1 MDVIQ
6 IKGGNFLEGEIN
18 ISGSKN
24 ASLPMIIASL
34 LTKDKVKIKNIPNLS
49 DVFTLLKLI
58 KSLGSEFELVN
69 EDKSSYKLIIQT
81 KKIKSNIAPYDLV
94 RKMRA
99 SFWVL
104 APLILRYGEA
114 KVSLPGGCAIGI
126 RPINFYLSILKKMG
140 AVIKIK
146 DGYVQASIKD
156 NLKPI
161 YHKLDFPSV
170 GVTHFF
176 LMISSLIEGESIVR
190 NAAKEPEIISLAEML
205 NKMGA
210 KITGY
215 GTDTIVI
222 NGCSKL
228 KGTNTKIPPD
238 RIEAGTFTLA
248 VATTGGKLKLNSINI
263 KEIETLKNVLK
274 NIDVKIKSSENSIEV
289 IKKNRVI
296 HPTDIETKPYPGFPT
311 DLQAQFMALM
321 AYSKGKSRIKETIFE
336 NRFMHVQEL
345 VRLGAKIKLSGD
357 TAIVNG
363 VKKLYGAPLMATDLR
378 ASASL
383 IIGALRAEGTS
394 TIRRV
399 YHLDRGFDKIEQ
411 KLGSCGA
418 IIERKRDK
426 NE

>member
-1 MDVIQ
+1 MDLIK

-24 ASLPMIIASL
+24 ASLPIIIASL
-34 LTKDKVKIKNIPNLS
+34 LTRDKVQIKNIPNLS

-58 KSLGSEFELVN
+58 KTLGSEYQLKN
-69 EDKSSYKLIIQT
+69 ENNSSYKLNIQT
-81 KKIKSNIAPYDLV
+81 KKIKNNIASYDLV

-140 AVIKIK
+140 ATIKIK
-146 DGYVQASIKD
+146 DGYVQASIKN

-161 YHKLDFPSV
+161 NYKLNFPSV

-176 LMISSLIEGESIVR
+176 LMISSSIEGESIIR
-190 NAAKEPEIISLAEML
+190 NAAMEPEIISLAEML

-215 GTDTIVI
+215 GTSKIII
-222 NGCSKL
+222 NGCARL
-228 KGTNTKIPPD
+228 KGANITIPSD
-238 RIEAGTFTLA
+238 RIEAGTFALA
-248 VATTGGKLKLNSINI
+248 VAATGGKLKLKSINI
-263 KEIETLKNVLK
+263 KEIDTLKKVLE
-274 NIDVKIKSSENSIEV
+274 NTDVEIKSSEKFVEI

-321 AYSKGKSRIKETIFE
+321 AYSNGKSKIKETIFE

-345 VRLGAKIKLSGD
+345 VRLGAQIKLNSD

-363 VKKLYGAPLMATDLR
+363 ARKLYGAPLMATDLR

-411 KLGSCGA
+411 KLSSCGA
-418 IIERKRDK
+418 IIERKRDN

>member
-1 MDVIQ
+1 MDLIK

-24 ASLPMIIASL
+24 ASLPIIIASL
-34 LTKDKVKIKNIPNLS
+34 LTRDKVQIKNIPNLS
-49 DVFTLLKLI
+49 DVFTLLKLL
-58 KSLGSEFELVN
+58 KTLGSEYQLKN
-69 EDKSSYKLIIQT
+69 ENNSSYKLNIQT
-81 KKIKSNIAPYDLV
+81 KKIKNNLASYDLV

-126 RPINFYLSILKKMG
+126 RPINFYLSILEKMG
-140 AVIKIK
+140 ATIKIK
-146 DGYVQASIKD
+146 DGYVQASIKN

-161 YHKLDFPSV
+161 NYKLNFPSV

-176 LMISSLIEGESIVR
+176 LMISSLIEGESIIR
-190 NAAKEPEIISLAEML
+190 NAAMEPEIISLAEML

-215 GTDTIVI
+215 GTSKIII
-222 NGCSKL
+222 NGCARL
-228 KGTNTKIPPD
+228 KGANITIPSD
-238 RIEAGTFTLA
+238 RIEAGTFALA
-248 VATTGGKLKLNSINI
+248 VAATGGKLKLKSINI
-263 KEIETLKNVLK
+263 KEIDTLKKVLQ
-274 NIDVKIKSSENSIEV
+274 NTDVEIKSSEKFVEI

-321 AYSKGKSRIKETIFE
+321 AYSNGKSKIKETIFE

-345 VRLGAKIKLSGD
+345 VRLGAQIKLNSD

-411 KLGSCGA
+411 KLSSCGA
-418 IIERKRDK
+418 IIERKRDN

>member
-1 MDVIQ
+1 MDLIQ

-24 ASLPMIIASL
+24 AALPIIIASL
-34 LTKDKVKIKNIPNLS
+34 LTRDKVKIKNIPNLS
-49 DVFTLLKLI
+49 DIFTLIKLI
-58 KSLGSEFELVN
+58 KTLGSEYELKN
-69 EDKSSYKLIIQT
+69 ENNSSYNLIVQT
-81 KKIKSNIAPYDLV
+81 KKIKNNIASYDLV

-126 RPINFYLSILKKMG
+126 RPINFYLSILEKMG
-140 AVIKIK
+140 AIIKIK
-146 DGYVQASIKD
+146 DRYVQASIKN

-161 YHKLDFPSV
+161 NYKLDFPSV

-176 LMISSLIEGESIVR
+176 LMISSLVEGESIIR
-190 NAAKEPEIISLAEML
+190 NAAMEPEIISLAEML

-210 KITGY
+210 KIKGY
-215 GTDTIVI
+215 GTSKIVI
-222 NGCSKL
+222 KGCSKL
-228 KGTNTKIPPD
+228 KGTDITIPSD
-238 RIEAGTFTLA
+238 RIEAGTFALA
-248 VATTGGKLKLNSINI
+248 VTATGGKLKLKSINI
-263 KEIETLKNVLK
+263 KEIETLKNVLQ
-274 NIDVKIKSSENSIEV
+274 NTDVEIKSLENSIEI
-289 IKKNRVI
+289 IKKNKII

-321 AYSKGKSRIKETIFE
+321 AYSNGKSKIKETIFE

-345 VRLGAKIKLSGD
+345 VRLGAKIKLNSD

-411 KLGSCGA
+411 KLSSCGA
-418 IIERKRDK
+418 IIERKRDN

>member
-1 MDVIQ
+1 MDLIQ

-24 ASLPMIIASL
+24 AALPIIIASL
-34 LTKDKVKIKNIPNLS
+34 LTRDRVRIKNIPNLS
-49 DVFTLLKLI
+49 DIFTLLKLI
-58 KSLGSEFELVN
+58 KTLGSEYELKN
-69 EDKSSYKLIIQT
+69 ENNSSYNLIVQT
-81 KKIKSNIAPYDLV
+81 KKIKNNIASYDLV

-126 RPINFYLSILKKMG
+126 RPINFYLSILEKMG
-140 AVIKIK
+140 ATIKIK
-146 DGYVQASIKD
+146 DGYIQASIKN

-161 YHKLDFPSV
+161 NYKLDFPSV

-176 LMISSLIEGESIVR
+176 LMISSLIEGESIIR
-190 NAAKEPEIISLAEML
+190 NAAMEPEIISLAEML

-210 KITGY
+210 KIKGY
-215 GTDTIVI
+215 GTSKII
-222 NGCSKL
+222 IKGCSKL
-228 KGTNTKIPPD
+228 KGTDITIPSD
-238 RIEAGTFTLA
+238 RIEAGTFALA
-248 VATTGGKLKLNSINI
+248 VTATGGKLKLKSINI
-263 KEIETLKNVLK
+263 KEIEALKNVLQ
-274 NIDVKIKSSENSIEV
+274 NTDVEIKSLENSIEI
-289 IKKNRVI
+289 IKKNKII

-321 AYSKGKSRIKETIFE
+321 AYSNGKSKIKETIFE

-345 VRLGAKIKLSGD
+345 VRLGAKIKLNSD

-411 KLGSCGA
+411 KLSSCGA
-418 IIERKRDK
+418 IIERKRDN

>member
-1 MDVIQ
+1 MDIIQ

-34 LTKDKVKIKNIPNLS
+34 LTEDKIKIRNIPNLS

-58 KSLGSEFELVN
+58 KSLGSEFELIN
-69 EDKSSYKLIIQT
+69 EDNSTYKLIIQT

-114 KVSLPGGCAIGI
+114 KVSLPGGCAIGT

-140 AVIKIK
+140 ALIKIK
-146 DGYVQASIKD
+146 DGYVKASIKN

-161 YHKLDFPSV
+161 NYKLDFPSV

-176 LMISSLIEGESIVR
+176 LMISSLIEGESIIR
-190 NAAKEPEIISLAEML
+190 NAAIEPEIISLAEML

-210 KITGY
+210 KIKGY
-215 GTDTIVI
+215 GTSKIVI
-222 NGCSKL
+222 KGCSKL
-228 KGTNTKIPPD
+228 KGTDITIPSD
-238 RIEAGTFTLA
+238 RIEAGTFALA
-248 VATTGGKLKLNSINI
+248 VTATGGKLKLKSINI
-263 KEIETLKNVLK
+263 KEIEALKNVLQ
-274 NIDVKIKSSENSIEV
+274 NTDVEIKSLENSIEI
-289 IKKNRVI
+289 IKKNGVI
-296 HPTDIETKPYPGFPT
+296 HPIDIETKPYPGFPT

-321 AYSKGKSRIKETIFE
+321 AYSNGKSKIKETIFE

-345 VRLGAKIKLSGD
+345 VRMGGD
-357 TAIVNG
+357 ISLAGNTAIIKG
-363 VKKLYGAPLMATDLR
+363 KKDCLHSAPVMATDLR

-383 IIGALRAEGTS
+383 VLAGLVARGETKIDRI
-394 TIRRV
+394 
-399 YHLDRGFDKIEQ
+399 YHIDRGYERIEE
-411 KLGSCGA
+411 KLNSLGA
-418 IIERKRDK
+418 NIERV
-426 NE
+426 NA

>member
-228 KGTNTKIPPD
+228 KGTNIKIPPD

-274 NIDVKIKSSENSIEV
+274 NIDVKIKSLKNSIEV

-296 HPTDIETKPYPGFPT
+296 HSTDIETKPYPGFPT

-345 VRLGAKIKLSGD
+345 VRLGAKIELSGD
-357 TAIVNG
+357 TAIVDG

>member
-1 MDVIQ
+1 MDLIQ

-24 ASLPMIIASL
+24 AALPIIIASL
-34 LTKDKVKIKNIPNLS
+34 LTKDRVKIKNIPNLS
-49 DVFTLLKLI
+49 DIFTLIKLI
-58 KSLGSEFELVN
+58 KTLGSEYELKN
-69 EDKSSYKLIIQT
+69 ENNSSYNLIVQT
-81 KKIKSNIAPYDLV
+81 KKIKNNIASYDLV

-126 RPINFYLSILKKMG
+126 RPINFYLSILEKMG
-140 AVIKIK
+140 AIIKIK
-146 DGYVQASIKD
+146 DGYVQASIKN

-161 YHKLDFPSV
+161 NYKLDFPSV

-176 LMISSLIEGESIVR
+176 LMISSLIEGESIIR
-190 NAAKEPEIISLAEML
+190 NAAMEPEIISLAEML

-210 KITGY
+210 KIKGY
-215 GTDTIVI
+215 GTSKIVI
-222 NGCSKL
+222 KGCSKL
-228 KGTNTKIPPD
+228 KGTDITIPSD
-238 RIEAGTFTLA
+238 RIEAGTFALA
-248 VATTGGKLKLNSINI
+248 VTATGGKLKLKSINI
-263 KEIETLKNVLK
+263 KEIETLKNVLQ
-274 NIDVKIKSSENSIEV
+274 NTDVEIKSLENSIEI
-289 IKKNRVI
+289 IKKNKII

-321 AYSKGKSRIKETIFE
+321 AYSNGKSKIKETIFE

-345 VRLGAKIKLSGD
+345 VRLGAKIKLNSD

-411 KLGSCGA
+411 KLSSCGA
-418 IIERKRDK
+418 IIERKRDN

>member
-1 MDVIQ
+1 MDLIK

-24 ASLPMIIASL
+24 ASLPIIIASL
-34 LTKDKVKIKNIPNLS
+34 LTRDKVQIKNIPNLS

-58 KSLGSEFELVN
+58 KTLGSEYQLKN
-69 EDKSSYKLIIQT
+69 ENNSSYKLNIQT
-81 KKIKSNIAPYDLV
+81 KKIKNNIASYDLV

-140 AVIKIK
+140 ATIKIK
-146 DGYVQASIKD
+146 DGYVQASVKN

-161 YHKLDFPSV
+161 NYKLNFPSV

-176 LMISSLIEGESIVR
+176 LMISSSIEGESIIR
-190 NAAKEPEIISLAEML
+190 NAAMEPEIISLAKML

-215 GTDTIVI
+215 GTSKIIV
-222 NGCSKL
+222 NGCARL
-228 KGTNTKIPPD
+228 KGANITIPSD
-238 RIEAGTFTLA
+238 RIEAGTFALA
-248 VATTGGKLKLNSINI
+248 VAATGGKLKLKSINI
-263 KEIETLKNVLK
+263 KEIDTLKKVLQ
-274 NIDVKIKSSENSIEV
+274 NTDVEIKSSEKFVEI

-321 AYSKGKSRIKETIFE
+321 AYSNGKSKIKETIFE

-345 VRLGAKIKLSGD
+345 VRLGAQIKLNSD

-411 KLGSCGA
+411 KLSSCGA
-418 IIERKRDK
+418 IIERKRDN

>member
-1 MDVIQ
+1 MDLIK

-24 ASLPMIIASL
+24 ASLPIIIASL
-34 LTKDKVKIKNIPNLS
+34 LTRDKVQIKNIPNLS
-49 DVFTLLKLI
+49 DVFTLLKLV
-58 KSLGSEFELVN
+58 KTLGSEYQLKN
-69 EDKSSYKLIIQT
+69 ENNSSYELNIQT
-81 KKIKSNIAPYDLV
+81 KKIKNNVASYDLV

-126 RPINFYLSILKKMG
+126 RPINFYLSILEKMG
-140 AVIKIK
+140 ATIKIK
-146 DGYVQASIKD
+146 DGYVQASIKN

-161 YHKLDFPSV
+161 NHKLNFPSV

-176 LMISSLIEGESIVR
+176 LMISSLIEGESIIR
-190 NAAKEPEIISLAEML
+190 NAAMEPEIISLAEML

-215 GTDTIVI
+215 GTSKIII
-222 NGCSKL
+222 NGCARL
-228 KGTNTKIPPD
+228 KGANITIPSD
-238 RIEAGTFTLA
+238 RIEAGTFALA
-248 VATTGGKLKLNSINI
+248 VAATGGKLKLKSINI
-263 KEIETLKNVLK
+263 KEIDTIKKVLQ
-274 NIDVKIKSSENSIEV
+274 NTDVEIKSSEKFVEI

-296 HPTDIETKPYPGFPT
+296 HPIDIETKPYPGFPT

-321 AYSKGKSRIKETIFE
+321 AYSNGKSKIKETIFE

-345 VRLGAKIKLSGD
+345 VRLGAQIKLNSD

-411 KLGSCGA
+411 KLSSCGA
-418 IIERKRDK
+418 IIERKKDN

>member
-1 MDVIQ
+1 MDLIK

-24 ASLPMIIASL
+24 AALPIIIASL
-34 LTKDKVKIKNIPNLS
+34 LTRDKVKIKNIPNLS
-49 DVFTLLKLI
+49 DIFTLIKLI
-58 KSLGSEFELVN
+58 KTLGSEYELKN
-69 EDKSSYKLIIQT
+69 ENNSSYNLNIQT
-81 KKIKSNIAPYDLV
+81 KKIKNNIASYDLV

-140 AVIKIK
+140 ATIKIK
-146 DGYVQASIKD
+146 DGYVQASIKN

-161 YHKLDFPSV
+161 NYKLNFPSV

-176 LMISSLIEGESIVR
+176 LMISSLIEGESIIR
-190 NAAKEPEIISLAEML
+190 NAAMEPEIISLAEML

-215 GTDTIVI
+215 GTSKIII
-222 NGCSKL
+222 NGCARL
-228 KGTNTKIPPD
+228 KGANITIPSD
-238 RIEAGTFTLA
+238 RIEAGTFALA
-248 VATTGGKLKLNSINI
+248 VAATGGKLKLKSINI
-263 KEIETLKNVLK
+263 KEIDTLKKVLE
-274 NIDVKIKSSENSIEV
+274 NTDVEIKSSEKFVEI

-321 AYSKGKSRIKETIFE
+321 AYSNGKSKIKETIFE

-345 VRLGAKIKLSGD
+345 VRLGAQIKLNSD

-363 VKKLYGAPLMATDLR
+363 ARKLYGAPLMATDLR

-411 KLGSCGA
+411 KLSSCGA
-418 IIERKRDK
+418 IIERKRDN

>member
-1 MDVIQ
+1 MDLIQ

-34 LTKDKVKIKNIPNLS
+34 LTRDKVKIRNIPNLS
-49 DVFTLLKLI
+49 DVSTLLKLI
-58 KSLGSEFELVN
+58 KSLGAEFELKN
-69 EDKSSYKLIIQT
+69 EDNSSYKLIVQT
-81 KKIKSNIAPYDLV
+81 KKIKNNIASYDLV

-126 RPINFYLSILKKMG
+126 RPINFYLSILEKMG
-140 AVIKIK
+140 ASIKIK
-146 DGYVQASIKD
+146 DGYVQASIKS
-156 NLKPI
+156 NLQPI
-161 YHKLDFPSV
+161 NHKLDFPSV

-176 LMISSLIEGESIVR
+176 LMISSLVEGESIIR
-190 NAAKEPEIISLAEML
+190 NAAMEPEIISLASML

-210 KITGY
+210 KITGH
-215 GTDTIVI
+215 GTDKIVI

-228 KGTNTKIPPD
+228 KGADTKIPAD
-238 RIEAGTFTLA
+238 RIEAGTFALA
-248 VATTGGKLKLNSINI
+248 VATTGGKLKLKSINI
-263 KEIETLKNVLK
+263 KEIEILKDVLK
-274 NIDVKIKSSENSIEV
+274 NTDVEIKSSENFIEI
-289 IKKNRVI
+289 IKNNRVI

-321 AYSKGKSRIKETIFE
+321 AYSNGKSKIKETIFE

-345 VRLGAKIKLSGD
+345 VRLGAKIELSGD

-411 KLGSCGA
+411 KLSSCGA
-418 IIERKRDK
+418 IIERKRDN

>member
-1 MDVIQ
+1 MDLIK

-24 ASLPMIIASL
+24 ASLPIIIASL
-34 LTKDKVKIKNIPNLS
+34 LTRDKVQIKNIPNLS
-49 DVFTLLKLI
+49 DVFTLLKLV
-58 KSLGSEFELVN
+58 KTLGSEYQLKN
-69 EDKSSYKLIIQT
+69 ENNSSYELNIQT
-81 KKIKSNIAPYDLV
+81 KKIKNNVASYDLV

-140 AVIKIK
+140 ATIKIK
-146 DGYVQASIKD
+146 DGYVQASIKN

-161 YHKLDFPSV
+161 NYKLNFPSV

-176 LMISSLIEGESIVR
+176 LMISSSIEGESIIR
-190 NAAKEPEIISLAEML
+190 NAAMEPEIISVAKML

-215 GTDTIVI
+215 GTSKIIV
-222 NGCSKL
+222 NGCARL
-228 KGTNTKIPPD
+228 KGANITIPSD
-238 RIEAGTFTLA
+238 RIEAGTFALA
-248 VATTGGKLKLNSINI
+248 VAATGGKLKLKSINI
-263 KEIETLKNVLK
+263 KEIDTIEKVLQ
-274 NIDVKIKSSENSIEV
+274 NTDVEIKSSEKFVEI

-296 HPTDIETKPYPGFPT
+296 HPIDIETKPYPGFPT

-321 AYSKGKSRIKETIFE
+321 AYSNGKSKIKETIFE

-345 VRLGAKIKLSGD
+345 VRLGAQIKLNSD

-363 VKKLYGAPLMATDLR
+363 ARKLYGAPLMATDLR

-411 KLGSCGA
+411 KLSSCGA
-418 IIERKRDK
+418 IIERKRDN

>member
-1 MDVIQ
+1 MDIIQ

-34 LTKDKVKIKNIPNLS
+34 LTEDKIKIRNIPNLS

-58 KSLGSEFELVN
+58 KSLGSEFELIN
-69 EDKSSYKLIIQT
+69 EDNSTYKLIIQT

-114 KVSLPGGCAIGI
+114 KVSLPGGCAIGT

-140 AVIKIK
+140 ALIKIK
-146 DGYVQASIKD
+146 DGYVKASIKN

-161 YHKLDFPSV
+161 NYKLDFPSV

-176 LMISSLIEGESIVR
+176 LMISSLIEGESIIR
-190 NAAKEPEIISLAEML
+190 NAAMEPEIISLADML

-210 KITGY
+210 EISGY
-215 GTDTIVI
+215 GTNTIVI

-228 KGTNTKIPPD
+228 KGTNIKIPPD

-263 KEIETLKNVLK
+263 REIETLKNVLK
-274 NIDVKIKSSENSIEV
+274 NIDVEIKSSENSIEV
-289 IKKNRVI
+289 IKKNRAI

-345 VRLGAKIKLSGD
+345 VRLGAKIELSGD
-357 TAIVNG
+357 TAIVDG

-418 IIERKRDK
+418 TIERKRDK

>member
-1 MDVIQ
+1 MDLIQ

-24 ASLPMIIASL
+24 ASLPIIIASL
-34 LTKDKVKIKNIPNLS
+34 LTRDKVQIKNIPNLS

-58 KSLGSEFELVN
+58 KTLGSEYQLKN
-69 EDKSSYKLIIQT
+69 ENNSSYKLNIQT
-81 KKIKSNIAPYDLV
+81 KKIKNNLASYDLV

-114 KVSLPGGCAIGI
+114 RVSLPGGCAIGI
-126 RPINFYLSILKKMG
+126 RPINFYLSILEKMG
-140 AVIKIK
+140 ATIKIK
-146 DGYVQASIKD
+146 DGYVQASIKN

-161 YHKLDFPSV
+161 NYKLNFPSV

-176 LMISSLIEGESIVR
+176 LMISSLIEGESIIR
-190 NAAKEPEIISLAEML
+190 NAAMEPEIISLAEML

-215 GTDTIVI
+215 GTSKIIV
-222 NGCSKL
+222 NGCARL
-228 KGTNTKIPPD
+228 KGANITIPSD
-238 RIEAGTFTLA
+238 RIEAGTFALA
-248 VATTGGKLKLNSINI
+248 VAATGGKLKLKSINI
-263 KEIETLKNVLK
+263 KEIDTLKKVLQ
-274 NIDVKIKSSENSIEV
+274 NTGVEIKSSEKFVEI

-296 HPTDIETKPYPGFPT
+296 YPIDIETKPYPGFPT

-321 AYSKGKSRIKETIFE
+321 AYSNGKSKIKETIFE

-345 VRLGAKIKLSGD
+345 VRLGAQIKLNID

-363 VKKLYGAPLMATDLR
+363 AKKLYGAPLMATDLR

-411 KLGSCGA
+411 KLRSCGA
-418 IIERKRDK
+418 IIERKRDN

>member
-205 NKMGA
+205 NQMGA

-274 NIDVKIKSSENSIEV
+274 NIDVKIKSSKNSIEV

-296 HPTDIETKPYPGFPT
+296 HSTDIETKPYPGFPT

>member
-1 MDVIQ
+1 MDLIQ
-6 IKGGNFLEGEIN
+6 VKGGNFLEGEIN

-49 DVFTLLKLI
+49 DVSTLLELI
-58 KSLGSEFELVN
+58 KTLGSEFELKN
-69 EDKSSYKLIIQT
+69 ENNSSYKLIIQT
-81 KKIKSNIAPYDLV
+81 KEIKNNLASYDLV

-126 RPINFYLSILKKMG
+126 RPINFYLSILEKMG
-140 AVIKIK
+140 ASITIK
-146 DGYVQASIKD
+146 DGYVQASLKN

-161 YHKLDFPSV
+161 NYKLNFPSV

-176 LMISSLIEGESIVR
+176 LMMSSLVEGESILR
-190 NAAKEPEIISLAEML
+190 NAAMEPEVISLAKML

-210 KITGY
+210 HITGY
-215 GTDTIVI
+215 GTNKIIVT
-222 NGCSKL
+222 GCSYL
-228 KGTNTKIPPD
+228 KGIDIISPPD
-238 RIEAGTFTLA
+238 RIEAGTYALA
-248 VATTGGKLKLNSINI
+248 LAATGGKLKLNSIGI
-263 KEIETLKNVLK
+263 KEIETLRYVLENTNV
-274 NIDVKIKSSENSIEV
+274 DIKSYKNSIEL
-289 IKKNRVI
+289 IKKNRI
-296 HPTDIETKPYPGFPT
+296 IQPADIETKPYPGFPT

-321 AYSKGKSRIKETIFE
+321 ACSKGRSRIKETIFE

-345 VRLGAKIKLSGD
+345 VRLGAKIELQSD
-357 TAIVNG
+357 TAIVDG

-383 IIGALRAEGTS
+383 IIAALRAEGTS

-399 YHLDRGFDKIEQ
+399 YHLDRGFDKIEE
-411 KLGSCGA
+411 KLKSCGA
-418 IIERKRDK
+418 AIERKRDK